1 MQRLT
6 NGFMTRQRGAFLPP
20 FWLSASNDWN
30 RFIPDM
36 LMLNA
41 PRAARWLLSLLLAI
55 GIAAPV
61 SLVVAEPAQAATHK
75 PTTTHKQT
83 ATHKQAGKQKTGKP
97 KVVKHSRQKSSVA
110 STGKRQ
116 KKTASGKRQRRH
128 AVAVAAVA
136 ATPVVLSAAEL
147 EAQARRRGP
156 AHIESAVS
164 LPLDL
169 QSRAALITN
178 ARTGEVLYGKNYNQT
193 MPIASITK
201 LMTAMIVL
209 DAGLDLNDP
218 VTIADAD
225 VDHLRKTHSRLS
237 VGTTL
242 TRGDLLLIA
251 LMASENRAAA
261 ALARSYPG
269 GTPAAIAA
277 MNRKARSLG
286 MTHSVF
292 HDSTGLNGDNVSTPG
307 DLVKMVQAAYR
318 YANIR
323 AFSTMPEYQV
333 ESRGHV
339 LQYKNTN
346 GLVKKPEWNIEV
358 SKTGFINE
366 AGRCLVMMARVREM
380 PVVIVLM
387 DSVGKY
393 TRIGDANRVKRWL
406 ELALRT

>member
-6 NGFMTRQRGAFLPP
+6 NGFHARQRGAFLPP
-20 FWLSASNDWN
+20 SWLTASNDWN
-30 RFIPDM
+30 RLIPDM
-36 LMLNA
+36 LTISA
-41 PRAARWLLSLLLAI
+41 PRAARWLLSLLLAL

-61 SLVVAEPAQAATHK
+61 SLIAVEPAQAATS
-75 PTTTHKQT
+75 
-83 ATHKQAGKQKTGKP
+83 KTQ
-97 KVVKHSRQKSSVA
+97 VKHKAQTKKTVRHKAVA
-110 STGKRQ
+110 SK
-116 KKTASGKRQRRH
+116 SGKRKTAVRRH
-128 AVAVAAVA
+128 ARKAVVAAA
-136 ATPVVLSAAEL
+136 AVPMALTAAEL
-147 EAQARRRGP
+147 AAQERRRAP
-156 AHIESAVS
+156 AHIESTLA

-178 ARTGEVLYGKNYNQT
+178 ARTGEVLYGKNYNQS

-225 VDHLRKTHSRLS
+225 VDHLRNTHSRLS

-242 TRGDLLLIA
+242 TRGDLLLIS

-269 GTPAAIAA
+269 GTSAAIAA

-286 MTHSVF
+286 MLHTRF
-292 HDSTGLNGDNVSTPG
+292 QDGTGLNGGNISTPG

-318 YANIR
+318 YADIR

-333 ESRGHV
+333 ESRGRT

-366 AGRCLVMMARVREM
+366 AGRCLVMMARIHEM

-406 ELALRT
+406 EVALRG

>member
-6 NGFMTRQRGAFLPP
+6 NGFHARQRGAFLPP
-20 FWLSASNDWN
+20 SWLTASNDWN

-36 LMLNA
+36 LTTSA
-41 PRAARWLLSLLLAI
+41 PRAARWLLSLLLAL

-61 SLVVAEPAQAATHK
+61 SLVAVEPAQAATSKAQIKNKAHAKKAVRHK
-75 PTTTHKQT
+75 
-83 ATHKQAGKQKTGKP
+83 A
-97 KVVKHSRQKSSVA
+97 VA
-110 STGKRQ
+110 SK
-116 KKTASGKRQRRH
+116 SGKRKTSARRH
-128 AVAVAAVA
+128 ARKAVVVAAA
-136 ATPVVLSAAEL
+136 AAPLALSAAEL
-147 EAQARRRGP
+147 EAQERRRAP
-156 AHIESAVS
+156 AHIESTLA

-218 VTIADAD
+218 VTISDAD
-225 VDHLRKTHSRLS
+225 VDHLRNTHSRLT

-242 TRGDLLLIA
+242 TRGDLLLIS

-286 MTHSVF
+286 MLHTRF
-292 HDSTGLNGDNVSTPG
+292 QDGTGLNGGNISTPG

-318 YANIR
+318 YADIR

-333 ESRGHV
+333 ESRGRV

-366 AGRCLVMMARVREM
+366 AGRCLVMMARIHEM

-406 ELALRT
+406 EVALRG

>member
-6 NGFMTRQRGAFLPP
+6 NGFHARQRGAFLPP
-20 FWLSASNDWN
+20 SWLTASNDWN

-36 LMLNA
+36 LTTSA
-41 PRAARWLLSLLLAI
+41 PRAARWLLSLLLAL

-61 SLVVAEPAQAATHK
+61 SLVAVEPAQAATSKAQIKNKAQAKKTVRHK
-75 PTTTHKQT
+75 
-83 ATHKQAGKQKTGKP
+83 A
-97 KVVKHSRQKSSVA
+97 VA
-110 STGKRQ
+110 SK
-116 KKTASGKRQRRH
+116 SGKRKTSARRH
-128 AVAVAAVA
+128 ARKAVVAAA
-136 ATPVVLSAAEL
+136 APLALSAAEL
-147 EAQARRRGP
+147 EAQERRRAP
-156 AHIESAVS
+156 AHIESTLA

-218 VTIADAD
+218 VTISDAD
-225 VDHLRKTHSRLS
+225 VDHLRNTHSRLT

-242 TRGDLLLIA
+242 TRGDLLLIS

-286 MTHSVF
+286 MLHTRF
-292 HDSTGLNGDNVSTPG
+292 QDGTGLNGGNISTPG

-318 YANIR
+318 YADIR

-333 ESRGHV
+333 ESRGRI

-366 AGRCLVMMARVREM
+366 AGRCLVMMARIHEM

-406 ELALRT
+406 EVALRG

>member
-1 MQRLT
+1 MKRLANAFKGGRWGAYLPMVTDCSTRQNQVTTLMLT
-6 NGFMTRQRGAFLPP
+6 NCFRGP
-20 FWLSASNDWN
+20 
-30 RFIPDM
+30 
-36 LMLNA
+36 
-41 PRAARWLLSLLLAI
+41 ARLLLALLLSFS
-55 GIAAPV
+55 IAAPV
-61 SLVVAEPAQAATHK
+61 ALVVAQPAQAAESSSHK
-75 PTTTHKQT
+75 SSAK
-83 ATHKQAGKQKTGKP
+83 
-97 KVVKHSRQKSSVA
+97 KVVKKRTA
-110 STGKRQ
+110 SKKTSGKKQLAHKRSTQ
-116 KKTASGKRQRRH
+116 KKI
-128 AVAVAAVA
+128 AAVA
-136 ATPVVLSAAEL
+136 AAPVVLSAAEL
-147 EAQARRRGP
+147 AAQQRRMRP
-156 AHIESAVS
+156 DSIQSTMNM
-164 LPLDL
+164 PLDVE
-169 QSRAALITN
+169 SKAALITN
-178 ARTGEVLYGKNYNQT
+178 ARTGEVLYGKNIHQT

-218 VTIADAD
+218 VTITEED
-225 VDHLRKTHSRLS
+225 VDHLRHTHSRLS

-269 GTPAAIAA
+269 GTQAAVNA

-286 MTHSVF
+286 MTSARF
-292 HDSTGLNGDNVSTPG
+292 LDSTGLHGENSATPT
-307 DLVKMVQAAYR
+307 DLAKMVQAAYR
-318 YANIR
+318 YADIR

-333 ESRGHV
+333 ASKGRI

-366 AGRCLVMMARVREM
+366 AGRCLVMMAHIRNI

-387 DSVGKY
+387 DSFGKY

-406 ELALRT
+406 ELASGT